1 MALLGSII
9 AESGCGCRTGGQGC
23 RSDGVVGGQPA
34 DHRLIG
40 GLDLQRH
47 MADAE
52 ALLQFVLSAP
62 KQGFGRDAFGAHE
75 VRGQR
80 RLGRAHAPDM
90 QVVDGGDAGQRTE
103 IIGDG
108 VALDAGR
115 HGMQGEIDRVP
126 QYRPGADDDD
136 DADREADRRI
146 EPQPAGHQNEHA
158 GKHDAQCHR
167 GIGSEMQKG
176 GPDIEG
182 AQAPEKENQRCRAID
197 DDPDRGDDDDRHPG
211 ERLRRLQAADCLPG
225 DPAGDDQ
232 QQDGIAERHE
242 DRAAAEAVGVAPARP
257 ALAENR
263 GAPRRREGEHVA
275 EIVPGIGKQRER
287 VRGDPVKPLG
297 DAVGGGERHADGESA
312 SEIRRSSAVR
322 CAAMRPM
329 RAMQLAMIV
338 GMIEHAGNIRSKA
351 DSYRLRGPPGRVS
364 CSNTDRGQAMA
375 LGGSNGIA
383 ARSISAEDARAML
396 RDGSE
401 IALLDV
407 REEGVFSEDGHP
419 FFANSVP
426 LSRLE
431 LLVRD
436 LVPRK
441 LTRIVVYDGGD
452 ENLADRAAAKLTRM
466 GYRDVAV
473 MAGGTRGWAA
483 AGYELFTG
491 VNVPSKAFGELVEHR
506 CETPHI
512 NAAELKRRLD
522 AGEKVLIVDSRPIG
536 EFRNMS
542 IPGAFD
548 CPGAEL
554 VYRVPDQVPSS
565 DTLVVVNCAGRTR
578 SIIGAQSLRNAGL
591 PNPVLA
597 LENGTMGWELAGLE
611 LARGREEALPAPSPE
626 GLRRAQ
632 DLADKVAERFA
643 IRHIDDAALSRF
655 QAEAEERT
663 LYLFDVR
670 SPEEYI
676 AGHLAGARSAPGGQ
690 LVQATDVYMATRN
703 ARIVLTDDDGVRAV
717 MTGSWLVQMGWPE
730 VYVLA
735 GGLKGRQLVQGMP
748 KPVIPELDTAAAA
761 TILPAELQAL
771 VEKGEASVVDLAPS
785 LAYEAGH
792 IPGAWFAVRAQL
804 PGSLDQVPKRRV
816 LVLTSPDAALARLA
830 AARLRRARSR

>member
-1 MALLGSII
+1 
-9 AESGCGCRTGGQGC
+9 
-23 RSDGVVGGQPA
+23 
-34 DHRLIG
+34 
-40 GLDLQRH
+40 
-47 MADAE
+47 
-52 ALLQFVLSAP
+52 
-62 KQGFGRDAFGAHE
+62 
-75 VRGQR
+75 
-80 RLGRAHAPDM
+80 
-90 QVVDGGDAGQRTE
+90 
-103 IIGDG
+103 
-108 VALDAGR
+108 
-115 HGMQGEIDRVP
+115 
-126 QYRPGADDDD
+126 
-136 DADREADRRI
+136 
-146 EPQPAGHQNEHA
+146 
-158 GKHDAQCHR
+158 
-167 GIGSEMQKG
+167 
-176 GPDIEG
+176 
-182 AQAPEKENQRCRAID
+182 
-197 DDPDRGDDDDRHPG
+197 
-211 ERLRRLQAADCLPG
+211 
-225 DPAGDDQ
+225 
-232 QQDGIAERHE
+232 
-242 DRAAAEAVGVAPARP
+242 
-257 ALAENR
+257 
-263 GAPRRREGEHVA
+263 
-275 EIVPGIGKQRER
+275 
-287 VRGDPVKPLG
+287 
-297 DAVGGGERHADGESA
+297 
-312 SEIRRSSAVR
+312 
-322 CAAMRPM
+322 
-329 RAMQLAMIV
+329 
-338 GMIEHAGNIRSKA
+338 
-351 DSYRLRGPPGRVS
+351 
-364 CSNTDRGQAMA
+364 MA

-431 LLVRD
+431 LLVRG
-436 LVPRK
+436 LVPRQ

-452 ENLADRAAAKLTRM
+452 ENLANRAAAKLTRM
-466 GYRDVAV
+466 GYLDVAV
-473 MAGGTRGWAA
+473 MAGGAKGWAA

-512 NAAELKRRLD
+512 AAAELKRRLD

-554 VYRVPDQVPSS
+554 VYRVPDQVRSS

-597 LENGTMGWELAGLE
+597 LENGTMGWELAGFQ

-632 DLADKVAERFA
+632 VLADKVAERFA
-643 IRHIDDAALSRF
+643 IRHIDDAALSRSE
-655 QAEAEERT
+655 AEAEART

-690 LVQATDVYMATRN
+690 LVQATDAYMATRN

-748 KPVIPELDTAAAA
+748 KTVIPELDTAAAA
-761 TILPAELQAL
+761 TISPAELQAL
-771 VEKGEASVVDLAPS
+771 VEKSEASVVDLAPS

-792 IPGAWFAVRAQL
+792 IPGAWFAVRARL
-804 PGSLDQVPKRRV
+804 PRSLDRVPKRRL
-816 LVLTSPDAALARLA
+816 LVLTSPDGALAWLA
-830 AARLRRARSR
+830 AAELEDCGFADIRVLGGGTAAWRAAGLPLATGREAMADTPDDCWRRPYDPYAAPDARERYLRWEIELIRQIEREGDIGFRVSA

>member
-1 MALLGSII
+1 
-9 AESGCGCRTGGQGC
+9 
-23 RSDGVVGGQPA
+23 
-34 DHRLIG
+34 
-40 GLDLQRH
+40 
-47 MADAE
+47 
-52 ALLQFVLSAP
+52 
-62 KQGFGRDAFGAHE
+62 
-75 VRGQR
+75 
-80 RLGRAHAPDM
+80 
-90 QVVDGGDAGQRTE
+90 
-103 IIGDG
+103 
-108 VALDAGR
+108 
-115 HGMQGEIDRVP
+115 
-126 QYRPGADDDD
+126 
-136 DADREADRRI
+136 
-146 EPQPAGHQNEHA
+146 
-158 GKHDAQCHR
+158 
-167 GIGSEMQKG
+167 
-176 GPDIEG
+176 
-182 AQAPEKENQRCRAID
+182 
-197 DDPDRGDDDDRHPG
+197 
-211 ERLRRLQAADCLPG
+211 
-225 DPAGDDQ
+225 
-232 QQDGIAERHE
+232 
-242 DRAAAEAVGVAPARP
+242 
-257 ALAENR
+257 
-263 GAPRRREGEHVA
+263 
-275 EIVPGIGKQRER
+275 
-287 VRGDPVKPLG
+287 
-297 DAVGGGERHADGESA
+297 
-312 SEIRRSSAVR
+312 
-322 CAAMRPM
+322 
-329 RAMQLAMIV
+329 
-338 GMIEHAGNIRSKA
+338 
-351 DSYRLRGPPGRVS
+351 
-364 CSNTDRGQAMA
+364 MA

-431 LLVRD
+431 LLIRD
-436 LVPRK
+436 LVPRQ

-452 ENLADRAAAKLTRM
+452 ENLANRAAAKLTRM

-473 MAGGTRGWAA
+473 MAGGARGWAA

-522 AGEKVLIVDSRPIG
+522 AGERVLIVDSRPIG

-554 VYRVPDQVPSS
+554 VYRVPDQVRSS

-597 LENGTMGWELAGLE
+597 LENGTMGWELAGFQ

-632 DLADKVAERFA
+632 VLADKVAERFA
-643 IRHIDDAALSRF
+643 IRHIDDAALSRSE
-655 QAEAEERT
+655 AEAEART

-690 LVQATDVYMATRN
+690 LVQATDAYMATRN

-748 KPVIPELDTAAAA
+748 KTVIPELDAAAAA
-761 TILPAELQAL
+761 TISPAELQAL
-771 VEKGEASVVDLAPS
+771 VEKSEASVVDLAPS

-792 IPGAWFAVRAQL
+792 IPGAWFAVRARL
-804 PGSLDQVPKRRV
+804 PRSLDRVPKRRL
-816 LVLTSPDAALARLA
+816 LVLTSPDGALAWLA
-830 AARLRRARSR
+830 AAELEDCGFAEIRVLDGGTAAWRAAGLPLAIGREAMADTPDDCWRRPYDPYAAPDARERYLRWEIELIRQIEREGDIGFRVSA

>member
-1 MALLGSII
+1 
-9 AESGCGCRTGGQGC
+9 
-23 RSDGVVGGQPA
+23 
-34 DHRLIG
+34 
-40 GLDLQRH
+40 
-47 MADAE
+47 
-52 ALLQFVLSAP
+52 
-62 KQGFGRDAFGAHE
+62 
-75 VRGQR
+75 
-80 RLGRAHAPDM
+80 
-90 QVVDGGDAGQRTE
+90 
-103 IIGDG
+103 
-108 VALDAGR
+108 
-115 HGMQGEIDRVP
+115 
-126 QYRPGADDDD
+126 
-136 DADREADRRI
+136 
-146 EPQPAGHQNEHA
+146 
-158 GKHDAQCHR
+158 
-167 GIGSEMQKG
+167 
-176 GPDIEG
+176 
-182 AQAPEKENQRCRAID
+182 
-197 DDPDRGDDDDRHPG
+197 
-211 ERLRRLQAADCLPG
+211 
-225 DPAGDDQ
+225 
-232 QQDGIAERHE
+232 
-242 DRAAAEAVGVAPARP
+242 
-257 ALAENR
+257 
-263 GAPRRREGEHVA
+263 
-275 EIVPGIGKQRER
+275 
-287 VRGDPVKPLG
+287 
-297 DAVGGGERHADGESA
+297 
-312 SEIRRSSAVR
+312 
-322 CAAMRPM
+322 
-329 RAMQLAMIV
+329 
-338 GMIEHAGNIRSKA
+338 
-351 DSYRLRGPPGRVS
+351 
-364 CSNTDRGQAMA
+364 MA

-431 LLVRD
+431 LLVRG
-436 LVPRK
+436 LVPRQ

-452 ENLADRAAAKLTRM
+452 ENLANRAAAKLTRM
-466 GYRDVAV
+466 GYLDVAV
-473 MAGGTRGWAA
+473 MAGGAKGWAA

-512 NAAELKRRLD
+512 AAAELKRRLD

-554 VYRVPDQVPSS
+554 VYRVPDQVRSS

-597 LENGTMGWELAGLE
+597 LENGTMGWELAGFQ

-632 DLADKVAERFA
+632 VLADKVAERFA
-643 IRHIDDAALSRF
+643 IRHIDDAALSRSE
-655 QAEAEERT
+655 AEAEART

-690 LVQATDVYMATRN
+690 LVQATDAYMATRN

-748 KPVIPELDTAAAA
+748 KTVIPELDAAAAA
-761 TILPAELQAL
+761 TISPAELQAL
-771 VEKGEASVVDLAPS
+771 VEKSEASVVDLAPS

-792 IPGAWFAVRAQL
+792 IPGAWFAVRARL
-804 PGSLDQVPKRRV
+804 PRSLDRVPKRRL
-816 LVLTSPDAALARLA
+816 LVLTSPDGALAWLA
-830 AARLRRARSR
+830 AAELEDCGFADIRVLGGGTAAWRAAGLPLATGREAMADTPDDCWRRPYDPYAAPDARERYLRWEIELIRQIEREGDIGFRVSA